1 MNEEQPQAPDSSRP
15 GPDPNPGPDRT
26 LLDTVEALLFAAEEP
41 LPASRLAEIAA
52 ASSDRRAVTPE
63 HIRAAV
69 AELNRCYEDS
79 GRTFRIHRVA
89 QGLQLYTLPEFSRP
103 VRLLYRR
110 QLVQRLS
117 RAALEVLA
125 IVAYRQPVT
134 RPQIE
139 ELRGVDCSGPLV
151 TLLERRLIAT
161 AGKAHRPGSP
171 YLYRTTREFLRYF
184 GLESLD
190 DLPPVEQLE
199 AFFADA
205 ADENARQLEIET
217 EELLAI
223 GDQRIIDTARAGEQP
238 PPGTEPP
245 GSAPGPDHEAR
256 DPCACQPPDEAGG

>member
-1 MNEEQPQAPDSSRP
+1 MNDEHLRPGETDAPPDPASAGVAPAPDRS
-15 GPDPNPGPDRT
+15 
-26 LLDTVEALLFAAEEP
+26 LLYIIEALLFAAEEP
-41 LPASRLAEIAA
+41 LPPSRLAEIAA
-52 ASSDRRAVTPE
+52 AVTPGGKTPSPDE
-63 HIRAAV
+63 IRAAV

-79 GRTFRIHRVA
+79 GRTFRLHRVA
-89 QGLQLYTLPEFSRP
+89 QGLQLYTLPEFARP

-125 IVAYRQPVT
+125 IIAYRQPVT
-134 RPQIE
+134 RPQVE
-139 ELRGVDCSGPLV
+139 EFRGVDCSGPLV

-199 AFFADA
+199 SFLAGA
-205 ADENARQLEIET
+205 ADDSARQLEIET
-217 EELLAI
+217 EQQLAI
-223 GDQRIIDTARAGEQP
+223 GDRRIIDAARAQEAALRE
-238 PPGTEPP
+238 GTDAPAGDGPAET
-245 GSAPGPDHEAR
+245 PGPD
-256 DPCACQPPDEAGG
+256 AG